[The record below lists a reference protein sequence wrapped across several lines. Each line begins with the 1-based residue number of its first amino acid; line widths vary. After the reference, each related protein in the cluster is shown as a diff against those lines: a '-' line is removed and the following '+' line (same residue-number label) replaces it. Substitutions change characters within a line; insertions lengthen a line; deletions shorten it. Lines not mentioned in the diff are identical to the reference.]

1 MQKLYNLIL
10 FLCLALSSMG
20 QTHSSADRL
29 FTDGNYTSAQDQYG
43 KLLRSYPTNALYLYR
58 YARCA
63 QELGDHDTAIEY
75 FQKAGDRYMLK
86 YFYLGEIYMERWDT
100 EQAILCYQTYI
111 KSQQQPNERFPHI
124 YAQIARAEKLQ
135 RYLRRVE
142 QLSFIDSTLLP
153 IDQLLTHCT
162 LSPEAGQLR
171 WKDTTLGFNYTN
183 QRDEHRIWAS
193 RVDSSTMLLS
203 SRQLIDHWTTPDT
216 MPITVNFT
224 TQQLSP
230 YLLVDGVT
238 LYFAAKDTNGLG
250 GLDIYVTRYN
260 TVSELYTTPENLG
273 MPYNSPANEYF
284 LILDE
289 GQNIGYLATDRRA
302 PQGYAYLYSFVIPE
316 QKQYLRG
323 LPNDSLV
330 SHAQLRTLIIA
341 DTTSLPS
348 PTLIDTTETT
358 SIVDKQIIEQN
369 IHFIL
374 NDSTIYTTLQDF
386 HSTEAQSRFL
396 QWQTCHTQ
404 WQKTQVELSALR
416 VEFSESNADRQKE
429 LTPVILQLEKNQ
441 SQLSTQCYQLLYEV
455 RSLEFRALLD

>member
-1 MQKLYNLIL
+1 MQKFYILIL
-10 FLCLALSSMG
+10 SFFLVLPTIG

-29 FTDGNYTSAQDQYG
+29 FTDGDYTTAQEQYG

-63 QELGDHDTAIEY
+63 QELGDYNTAIEY

-100 EQAILCYQTYI
+100 EQAILSYQTYI
-111 KSQQQPNERFPHI
+111 NSQQQSNERFPHI

-142 QLSFIDSTLLP
+142 QLCFLDSILLP

-162 LSPEAGQLR
+162 LSSEVGQLR
-171 WKDTTLGFNYTN
+171 WKNPSVGFNYTN
-183 QRDEHRIWAS
+183 QRDEHRIWATHI
-193 RVDSSTMLLS
+193 DSCIVLLS
-203 SRQLIDHWTTPDT
+203 SRQLIDHWTKPDT
-216 MPITVNFT
+216 LPATINFT
-224 TQQLSP
+224 QQQSSP
-230 YLLVDGVT
+230 YLLSDGVT

-260 TVSELYTTPENLG
+260 TVTELYTTPENIG

-302 PQGYAYLYSFVIPE
+302 PEGYSYLYSFIIPE

-330 SHAQLRTLIIA
+330 SHAQLRTLVMT
-341 DTTSLPS
+341 DTTPLPLA
-348 PTLIDTTETT
+348 TFIDTTETKE
-358 SIVDKQIIEQN
+358 IADEQLEQC
-369 IHFIL
+369 IYFIL
-374 NDSTIYTTLQDF
+374 NDSTIYTSLLNF
-386 HSTEAQSRFL
+386 HSTEAKTRYL
-396 QWQTCHTQ
+396 QWQTYYTQ
-404 WQKTQVELSALR
+404 WQNTQQELSALR
-416 VEFSESNADRQKE
+416 LEYSNVEVDRQKE
-429 LTPVILQLEKNQ
+429 LTPVILQMETNQ
-441 SQLSTQCYQLLYEV
+441 SQLRNQCDQLLFEV
-455 RSLEFRALLD
+455 RSLEFRAIVD